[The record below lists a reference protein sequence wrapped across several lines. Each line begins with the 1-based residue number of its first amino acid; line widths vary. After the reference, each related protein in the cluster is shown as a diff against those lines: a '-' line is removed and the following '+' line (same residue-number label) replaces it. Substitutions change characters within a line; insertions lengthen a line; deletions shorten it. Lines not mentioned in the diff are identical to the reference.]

1 MPKKTLSE
9 VAQRLNPKHRKVAE
23 TYVTNGYKPQ
33 AAYVA
38 AGYSKKSA
46 PTEAYK
52 LLRKPDMQAYVREL
66 MQPEL
71 SDSDALAQGKAIFQK
86 LLDIV
91 AFNLA
96 DVVEV
101 VEEGDDKGLVKL
113 KAKLDDLPRHLTA
126 CLDTV
131 GNTESKR
138 GKTLL
143 NIKRIDPTFALRL
156 LARFYAYDMNPDEV
170 LARARSFGLE
180 LVKKEEGGE
189 EGEDLPIEDDDQP
202 S

>member
-1 MPKKTLSE
+1 MTKKPLSE

-33 AAYVA
+33 DAYVA

-126 CLDTV
+126 CLETV

-170 LARARSFGLE
+170 LARARSLGFE
-180 LVKKEEGGE
+180 LSDTKGDREVDLDNEET
-189 EGEDLPIEDDDQP
+189 DD
-202 S
+202 SLL